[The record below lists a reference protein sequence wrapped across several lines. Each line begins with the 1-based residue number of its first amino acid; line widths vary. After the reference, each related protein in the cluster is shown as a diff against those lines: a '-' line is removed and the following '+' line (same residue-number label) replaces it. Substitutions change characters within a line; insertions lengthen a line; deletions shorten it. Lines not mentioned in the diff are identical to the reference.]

1 MITLKV
7 IGFEINPYDMF
18 IVTIVVR
25 QKQFTI
31 SWYLDDNKLSRNQ
44 DTAVNVVLEKIK
56 THFVDLKIT
65 IVNKN
70 SLLGMAIIL
79 VKNSEEK
86 IGMQDQL
93 QETID

>member
-1 MITLKV
+1 M
-7 IGFEINPYDMF
+7 
-18 IVTIVVR
+18 
-25 QKQFTI
+25 
-31 SWYLDDNKLSRNQ
+31 
-44 DTAVNVVLEKIK
+44 NVVLEKIK